1 MSFNSR
7 SSHFYT
13 LNNHILQKVKQNPY
27 LGILISEDLKWEP
40 HLIKITKKANSTLAF
55 LKRNLRHC
63 PEPCRR
69 TAYISLVRSVLEYGS
84 IVWDP
89 YYVKDINRIEKI
101 QRQAVRFISGD
112 YATREPGCISKM
124 LKDQDLPSLQDR
136 RMAARLTFF
145 YKVVEGLVPAIS
157 PDAFLRP
164 QRPKHQIHA
173 KKFQG
178 FDSKNIVEIHQ
189 SKNAKSFIV
198 EQSNTVQYSSSFF
211 IKTVR
216 DWNSLEEGIV
226 CAYSVEGF
234 VSALHSR
241 D

>member
-1 MSFNSR
+1 
-7 SSHFYT
+7 
-13 LNNHILQKVKQNPY
+13 
-27 LGILISEDLKWEP
+27 
-40 HLIKITKKANSTLAF
+40 
-55 LKRNLRHC
+55 
-63 PEPCRR
+63 
-69 TAYISLVRSVLEYGS
+69 
-84 IVWDP
+84 
-89 YYVKDINRIEKI
+89 
-101 QRQAVRFISGD
+101 
-112 YATREPGCISKM
+112 M

-145 YKVVEGLVPAIS
+145 YKVVKGLVPAIS
-157 PDAFLRP
+157 PDAFLKP
-164 QRPKHQIHA
+164 QKPKRQIHA

-189 SKNAKSFIV
+189 SKNTKSFTV

-216 DWNSLEEGIV
+216 DWNSLEEAIV
-226 CAYSVEGF
+226 CADSVEGF